1 VSTRDKITVPR
12 IDLIFDNGCPNV
24 DDARALLTNAL
35 AEAGLQPTWRE
46 WERAAAETP
55 AELRGLGSPSI
66 LVDGVDVS
74 GADSVHGLLEHANCC
89 RIYENGGRFRGVPAV
104 EVLTAALS
112 RGRTTR

>member
-1 VSTRDKITVPR
+1 MGEDITVPR
-12 IDLIFDNGCPNV
+12 IDLVFDNECPNV
-24 DDARALLTNAL
+24 DDARALLRTAL

-55 AELRGLGSPSI
+55 TDLRGLGSPSI

-74 GADSVHGLLEHANCC
+74 GANQERAPLEAANCC
-89 RIYENGGRFRGVPAV
+89 RIYENGGRFRGVPAIGV
-104 EVLTAALS
+104 VVAALS